1 MKKYLFISLLIAV
14 LLVVGYF
21 IISRSTDLSFNQSA
35 TETSPTRIDKV
46 LEIGEWEFLSIHDE
60 EIVDTVA
67 EVKRI
72 WPLPAGKKRL
82 ARIYKGTLRL
92 GFDLKKDVTPG
103 WIEEHGDT
111 VRVTL
116 PPIRLLDER
125 FIDEA
130 ASEPLYEE
138 GKWTHADRQALT
150 RQAVRKMKRM
160 CLTPDNMEKATQ
172 SAVTRMEQLLRTVG
186 FTHITVNPTRQ

>member
-1 MKKYLFISLLIAV
+1 MKKYLLISLLIA
-14 LLVVGYF
+14 LLGVVGYF

-60 EIVDTVA
+60 EILDTVA

-138 GKWTHADRQALT
+138 GKWTHVDRQALT
-150 RQAVRKMKRM
+150 RQAVRKMKRV
-160 CLTPDNMEKATQ
+160 CLTPDNLEKANQ
-172 SAVTRMEQLLRTVG
+172 SAVTRMEQLLRTLG
-186 FTHITVNPTRQ
+186 FTHITVNPTKQ